1 MDVGGK
7 LLNKASNSIHTK
19 VDGGVGNAL
28 NGMNKAQTILKFIPR
43 EANQDA
49 TALSEC
55 DLFELNV
62 VLAVREGDVVY

>member
-28 NGMNKAQTILKFIPR
+28 NGMNKAQTVLKFIPR
-43 EANQDA
+43 EFTQGAA
-49 TALSEC
+49 SLSER
-55 DLFELNV
+55 DLFDLNI
-62 VLAVREGDVVY
+62 VLAARDGEMVY